1 MGGPVT
7 CPLQGQCLT
16 GGVSYEASVKELP
29 SGKTDTYTVVTEIS
43 FKDRLYEHRPDANSE
58 EGRT

>member
-1 MGGPVT
+1 MAGPVT

-43 FKDRLYEHRPDANSE
+43 FKDRL
-58 EGRT
+58 